1 MAELYGRSSVEWIF
15 TGGGNGVG
23 AMGTSQEQVLSSSGS
38 TVEDQRSSG
47 VTNPA
52 GGAESAGNDT

>member
-1 MAELYGRSSVEWIF
+1 MEWIF